1 MKNTF
6 KLLSCVTAGV
16 AVLAVGQLQASAVV
30 SSYVPNFS
38 PLIINGTG
46 AGTLTTTNGTT
57 GVITYSAKNI
67 TLNTAFILQEFYAS
81 DAGNGSGFTNAA
93 GDSLAVANKSVSPT
107 TYVTR
112 IPSGYLRLNNR
123 IIITYTYI
131 YTTNSLDG
139 NVKYGDLV
147 IFNAKGQ
154 VKVDLTQRNLVNNSN
169 NNGLPYYYSMWSQ
182 SYSYNSSSLMAYL
195 TQGSGELLFSFPFGA
210 NTETIDL
217 FLFGG
222 GAVTTQNPP
231 PGDNSG
237 YEPTGVLSVS
247 GGGHGTLF
255 NPTYA
260 AVINN
265 QVIFNETAT
274 VPYAYFNYY
283 YFNYYW

>member
-57 GVITYSAKNI
+57 GVVTYSAKNI

-147 IFNAKGQ
+147 ILNAKGQ

-237 YEPTGVLSVS
+237 YEPTGFFRCRVVDMAHCLIRRMR
-247 GGGHGTLF
+247 L
-255 NPTYA
+255 
-260 AVINN
+260 
-265 QVIFNETAT
+265 
-274 VPYAYFNYY
+274 
-283 YFNYYW
+283 

>member
-1 MKNTF
+1 
-6 KLLSCVTAGV
+6 
-16 AVLAVGQLQASAVV
+16 
-30 SSYVPNFS
+30 
-38 PLIINGTG
+38 
-46 AGTLTTTNGTT
+46 
-57 GVITYSAKNI
+57 
-67 TLNTAFILQEFYAS
+67 
-81 DAGNGSGFTNAA
+81 
-93 GDSLAVANKSVSPT
+93 
-107 TYVTR
+107 
-112 IPSGYLRLNNR
+112 
-123 IIITYTYI
+123 
-131 YTTNSLDG
+131 
-139 NVKYGDLV
+139 
-147 IFNAKGQ
+147 
-154 VKVDLTQRNLVNNSN
+154 
-169 NNGLPYYYSMWSQ
+169 
-182 SYSYNSSSLMAYL
+182 MAYL